1 MLRAWLVVSAVAA
14 AVVPLVPVGI
24 ILYRHYRRIYGWT
37 PWLAMVPRAVWLLA
51 GTGLYFAVFT
61 VLATVL
67 FLIGTGLQGAY
78 AHPFWQWWLYALYY
92 SDDPVV
98 HASGSNVSGV
108 PAAILPLLAAG
119 GFWYRRRQVPGS
131 KFRRNPPPPE
141 RPVAPPIRSTTDNH
155 GHARWAL
162 MPEAQE
168 LWPGPNPS
176 FGGVVVGEAYDPREA
191 RGPFSP
197 GNPATWG
204 QGGRAPLLIDPCVE
218 GSTHSLVDRGL
229 GLVQDDERGLDFVDL
244 DRLGRGAR
252 PGGRARADARSGAA
266 ADGASGFPP
275 EPGPCGGMRVQCPR
289 LDRYRLAAGGNRC
302 QRGRRVGLRHADLDG
317 CDRRILRVAR
327 QGAGDVPA
335 GAFAVGPGFAARR
348 ARRCG
353 PCGRVS
359 PHPRAGCARS
369 STGSIRTRRARW
381 RGASR
386 DR

>member
-1 MLRAWLVVSAVAA
+1 M
-14 AVVPLVPVGI
+14 VPLVPVGI

-37 PWLAMVPRAVWLLA
+37 PWPAMVSRAAWLLA

-67 FLIGTGLQGAY
+67 FLIGTGLQGAF

-92 SDDPVV
+92 SDNPVV
-98 HASGSNVSGV
+98 HTWLERSGV

-162 MPEAQE
+162 KAEAQE

-197 GNPATWG
+197 GNATTWARA
-204 QGGRAPLLIDPCVE
+204 GGR
-218 GSTHSLVDRGL
+218 
-229 GLVQDDERGLDFVDL
+229 
-244 DRLGRGAR
+244 
-252 PGGRARADARSGAA
+252 
-266 ADGASGFPP
+266 
-275 EPGPCGGMRVQCPR
+275 
-289 LDRYRLAAGGNRC
+289 RC
-302 QRGRRVGLRHADLDG
+302 
-317 CDRRILRVAR
+317 
-327 QGAGDVPA
+327 
-335 GAFAVGPGFAARR
+335 
-348 ARRCG
+348 
-353 PCGRVS
+353 
-359 PHPRAGCARS
+359 
-369 STGSIRTRRARW
+369 
-381 RGASR
+381 
-386 DR
+386 